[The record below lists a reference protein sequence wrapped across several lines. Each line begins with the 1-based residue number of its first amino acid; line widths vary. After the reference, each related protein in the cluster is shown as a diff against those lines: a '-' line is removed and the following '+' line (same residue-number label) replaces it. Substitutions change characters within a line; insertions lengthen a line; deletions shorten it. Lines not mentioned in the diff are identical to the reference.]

1 MNFILAHRL
10 NCAAAIGA
18 PHPKVRCWSDPLVS
32 HQSST
37 GVSGTVIGYCT
48 HTAQHTRLAGGIFRR
63 VIVILGAHFLYSP
76 ATLHLRARSCVI
88 TNNDGVFVYKSR
100 VQSADKSRIS
110 NCCERAEE
118 RKMKTADGKVR
129 RMGFLFKSLQRDA
142 SGEHNASWNIIYNIT
157 HTDTQR
163 KRDIN
168 DLDW

>member
-1 MNFILAHRL
+1 
-10 NCAAAIGA
+10 
-18 PHPKVRCWSDPLVS
+18 
-32 HQSST
+32 
-37 GVSGTVIGYCT
+37 VSGTVIGYCT
-48 HTAQHTRLAGGIFRR
+48 HGLLAGGIFRR
-63 VIVILGAHFLYSP
+63 VIVILGAHFLFSP

-142 SGEHNASWNIIYNIT
+142 SGEHNASWNIIL
-157 HTDTQR
+157 HTLTLR
-163 KRDIN
+163 EREISMT
-168 DLDW
+168 LIGEL